1 MTAIDAARAYWNRHA
16 SRDPLWAVLSDS
28 SRTDRRWDLPSF
40 MQTGEREIALL
51 FHEIAGMNLAVA
63 RGAAADFGCGVGRLT
78 QALARRF
85 ESVVGFDVSPDMVR
99 LARAINKYGSRV
111 SYEVNDGSLGRRLP
125 GASVDFVYSTLV
137 LQHVPPEESGTYIRD
152 LVQGLRPGGL
162 FVFQLPAARAEVPRG
177 PVPMPES
184 AYRARVAIARPIPP
198 QLETSAAANLLLEI
212 INVTDTAWS
221 QPDVGGIRAGN
232 HWLDEAGEM
241 VVQDDGR
248 ASLPSSV
255 GPGGNCRIQLEVRA
269 PDRPGKYVLEVDIV
283 HEGISWFSDRGSA
296 TVRVPVDIVAPAASR
311 EPHSR
316 PVNADVARASTVPD
330 YSDVALSDLL
340 PAFDGAAAVSDFPMH
355 GMPRDTV
362 ASIVAAAGGEVVHV
376 VDDDHAK
383 PEWDGYKYFVRKL
396 KS

>member
-1 MTAIDAARAYWNRHA
+1 MTSIDAARAYWNRHA

-40 MQTGEREIALL
+40 MQTGEREISLL
-51 FHEIAGMNLAVA
+51 FHEIAALNLAVA
-63 RGAAADFGCGVGRLT
+63 RGAAVDFGCGVGRLT

-85 ESVVGFDVSPDMVR
+85 ESVAGFDVSPDMIR
-99 LARAINKYGSRV
+99 LAREINKYGSRV
-111 SYEVNDGSLGRRLP
+111 TYEVNDGSLGRRLP
-125 GASVDFVYSTLV
+125 EASVDFAYSTLV
-137 LQHVPPEESGTYIRD
+137 LQHVPPEVSSTYIRD
-152 LVQGLRPGGL
+152 LVKSLRPGGL
-162 FVFQLPAARAEVPRG
+162 FVFQLPASRADVPRG

-184 AYRARVAIARPIPP
+184 AYRARVAVARPIPP
-198 QLETSAAANLLLEI
+198 QLEASTAVDLLLDI
-212 INVTDTAWS
+212 TNLTDTAWS

-255 GPGGNCRIQLEVRA
+255 GPGGECRIQLEVRA
-269 PDRPGKYVLEVDIV
+269 PDRPGKYVLEVDVV

-296 TVRVPVDIVAPAASR
+296 TARVTVDVVASASR

-316 PVNADVARASTVPD
+316 PVNAGVPLALAIPD
-330 YSDVALSDLL
+330 YSDVALSALL
-340 PAFDGAAAVSDFPMH
+340 PAFDGDAAVSDFPMH
-355 GMPRDTV
+355 GIPRDTV
-362 ASIVAAAGGEVVHV
+362 ASIVAAAGGEVVQV

-383 PEWDGYKYFVRKL
+383 PEWNGYKYFVNRR
-396 KS
+396 S